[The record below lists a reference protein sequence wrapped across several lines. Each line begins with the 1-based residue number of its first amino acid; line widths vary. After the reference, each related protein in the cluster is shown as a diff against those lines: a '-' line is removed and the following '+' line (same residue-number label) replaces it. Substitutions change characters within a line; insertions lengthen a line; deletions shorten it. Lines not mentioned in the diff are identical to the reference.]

1 MTETRAQHRL
11 GITLVVAAAVAWSTA
26 PFFTRLLPYDS
37 WTILFWR
44 GLFGGGMIMV
54 LMVLLQG
61 RAGLRDLV
69 RIDINGWLVAS
80 FSTLAMIAFIPALQ
94 LTDVSNVAI
103 IIATGPFLAAG
114 LAWIWLKE
122 IPHRRTMLAS
132 AVALGGVV
140 IIVGGARAGSD
151 ILGIALA
158 CFMALAIAAMTVMV
172 RRHRNTSMIAAAALS
187 NFLGSAISLPF
198 AHGITAI
205 TGFDLLILATFG
217 CLQVALGLTLFF
229 LGSRLLPSGQAALI
243 STLETPLM
251 PFWIW
256 VGFGDYPTLRVLAGG
271 ALVMGAV
278 IADIIGDVRSQGP
291 SQIPH
296 DAAIE
301 ATRIRHAMKIGDRV
315 KVVAVPG
322 SLPSGMGTQA
332 LFEACVGRVFP
343 VEGIDDNGLLE
354 LHVGEIVGEESFMH
368 SIWIDA
374 DCVLPRPNDRV

>member
-1 MTETRAQHRL
+1 MTAEVRSQHRL
-11 GITLVVAAAVAWSTA
+11 GIALVVAAAIAWSTA

-44 GLFGGGMIMV
+44 GLFAGGMIMV

-61 RAGLRDLV
+61 RASLRDLV
-69 RIDINGWLVAS
+69 RFDINGWLVAS
-80 FSTLAMIAFIPALQ
+80 FSTLAMIAFIPSLQ

-103 IIATGPFLAAG
+103 IVATGPFLAAG

-132 AVALGGVV
+132 AVALVGVV

-158 CFMALAIAAMTVMV
+158 IFMALAIAAMTVMV
-172 RRHRNTSMIAAAALS
+172 RRHRNTPMIAAAALS

-198 AHGITAI
+198 AHGITAV
-205 TGFDLLILATFG
+205 TGFDLLILAMFG
-217 CLQVALGLTLFF
+217 CFQVALGLTLFF

-256 VGFGDYPTLRVLAGG
+256 VAFAEVPTLRVLAGG

-278 IADIIGDVRSQGP
+278 IADIIGDSRAQRP
-291 SQIPH
+291 
-296 DAAIE
+296 
-301 ATRIRHAMKIGDRV
+301 
-315 KVVAVPG
+315 PG
-322 SLPSGMGTQA
+322 
-332 LFEACVGRVFP
+332 
-343 VEGIDDNGLLE
+343 
-354 LHVGEIVGEESFMH
+354 
-368 SIWIDA
+368 
-374 DCVLPRPNDRV
+374 